1 MTRIAIVTGASSG
14 LGREFVKQL
23 DTGAVGELDEIWV
36 VARRADR
43 LEALCRTCDTPARP
57 FCLDL
62 TDPISFDVI
71 EGALAETPTA
81 EIALLIN
88 NAGFGTFGPIAA
100 QKPSDGA
107 NMAKLLMVA
116 PVELIYRTL
125 PYYRAGSRVINVA
138 SVAAFLPQPKLAVY
152 SAAKRFILDLSRS
165 LNTELGEADIHVTAL
180 CPKFMRTEFLDQP
193 GDQATANAMCA
204 IGFERAE
211 DVAKSALHAS
221 KRGKDLCIPSLDMKA
236 YYAASRILPYQA
248 ALAVERALGIL

>member
-1 MTRIAIVTGASSG
+1 MSTKTVWITGASSG
-14 LGREFVKQL
+14 IGREF
-23 DTGAVGELDEIWV
+23 
-36 VARRADR
+36 ARRYARLGFRLILTARRRDR
-43 LEALCRTCDTPARP
+43 LETLAAELRAKHGTLCRIAPADLEQDAQVAALC
-57 FCLDL
+57 
-62 TDPISFDVI
+62 
-71 EGALAETPTA
+71 EALADER
-81 EIALLIN
+81 IDLFIN

-100 QKPSDGA
+100 QRPEDGA

-165 LNTELGEADIHVTAL
+165 LNAELGEADIHVTAL
-180 CPKFMRTEFLDQP
+180 CPKFMHTEFLDQP
-193 GDQATANAMCA
+193 GDQAAANAMCA

-211 DVAKSALHAS
+211 DVARSALRAS
-221 KRGKDLCIPSLDMKA
+221 NRGKDLCIPSLDMKA
-236 YYAASRILPYQA
+236 YYAASRILPYKA